1 MDDLSE
7 NIQKSDIVTIKTF
20 KNNGCLNEYC
30 CVEHNKSDYKK
41 LVTIGKLFA
50 QKGST
55 VIIMPR
61 IHIKDVL
68 YQIIFKKLLNT
79 PYERKCPDFLI
90 DGLFYEYEGFQK
102 PWNKRKIKNMLTH
115 GMLQCSR
122 IIIDN
127 TKGCSDRHIRFI
139 IQQKLKYNNRALDEV
154 WIYEKGNIRPFYI
167 NQTFIKS
174 NRKA

>member
-1 MDDLSE
+1 MTNSNKFVTFVPTIVE
-7 NIQKSDIVTIKTF
+7 NMVDIQKADIVTIKTF
-20 KNNGCLNEYC
+20 SNKGCLYEYC

-41 LVTIGKLFA
+41 LVTIGRLFA

-61 IHIKDVL
+61 IHIKDAL

-127 TKGCSDRHIRFI
+127 TKGS
-139 IQQKLKYNNRALDEV
+139 
-154 WIYEKGNIRPFYI
+154 FYI